1 TLFPYTTLF
10 RSLQTCALVVAQ
22 VIAECATDSPVW
34 IIACT
39 IQSLQSRVYGRTSV
53 GARLNATTGKPR
65 FRGAAQP
72 ARARWS
78 TPRLSSQHTDQQP
91 KPGTDFRL
99 AVLTKQLGLGRLGDR
114 DHARVLEPTLDRDRI
129 EALRDPL
136 GPADHLH
143 VVLALDLGLDH
154 RGPGEHPDARLAE
167 HLEQR
172 AVVELPDDLR

>member
-1 TLFPYTTLF
+1 MTARNSISGLDHRLHHSKPPVPCLRPHQRRCSVECHNWKAQVPRSSSAGPRALVDPAPLFATHGPATQT
-10 RSLQTCALVVAQ
+10 RNGLQTRPLVVAQ

-99 AVLTKQLGLGRLGDR
+99 AVLTK
-114 DHARVLEPTLDRDRI
+114 
-129 EALRDPL
+129 
-136 GPADHLH
+136 
-143 VVLALDLGLDH
+143 
-154 RGPGEHPDARLAE
+154 
-167 HLEQR
+167 
-172 AVVELPDDLR
+172 